1 LDNLIT
7 FISTDKTISLKEG
20 KSEDI
25 IPTILDYL
33 GILKPKE
40 MKGNSLIIKKE

>member
-1 LDNLIT
+1 
-7 FISTDKTISLKEG
+7 LKDG

-33 GILKPKE
+33 DILKPKE